1 MLDVKNLTIELKDG
15 GFLVNDLSFSVKE
28 KDKLAIIGEEGTGKS
43 TLLKAMIEP
52 NLVSDYAIVTGDIFN
67 SKVKIGYCEQNLNED
82 WNKYHVMDFFLK
94 ESVDSDE
101 DWGIYNQVGD
111 IFKLFD
117 LLHLKKDLIDNE
129 QLISTLSGGEKVKLQ
144 LCKIL
149 LNKSDVLLLDE
160 PTNDLDMQTLTWLE
174 KFIVSLTIPVIYVS
188 HDVKLLEKTANRIL
202 LIEYSKNR
210 KKVKQVIKNQTYT
223 EFITERENLMHK
235 QEQIATMQQREYAEK
250 KKTLS
255 SIKSSVRSNQIK
267 IKDSAVRR
275 TLNKKM
281 ANILAQEEQL
291 KKFKDNMQEMPNYD
305 ELMVL
310 SFMQDIKVPK
320 GKTILDFTIPELA
333 IKDTVLAKNISL
345 TIKGGSKIAIIGEN
359 GCGKSTLL
367 KHIYKHYNSGNRI
380 MDIAYIPQNYNEY
393 FDMKMSAIEFL
404 NMKLE
409 HVIAQTGIN
418 ISTYLACLKF
428 SRNDMLKPIRDLS
441 YGQKV
446 KIILLDLTLN
456 DYEVLIMDELT
467 RNLSPL
473 SITVINN
480 LFKSYTGNIIAV
492 THDRKFIEEVIDE
505 VYVFTKN
512 GLVKK

>member
-15 GFLVNDLSFSVKE
+15 GFLINDLSFSVKGG
-28 KDKLAIIGEEGTGKS
+28 DKLAIIGEEGTGKS
-43 TLLKAMIEP
+43 TLLKAIINP
-52 NLVSDYAIVTGDIFN
+52 KLISDYAIVTGGISN
-67 SKVKIGYCEQNLNED
+67 SKVKIGYCEQNLNEG
-82 WNKYHVMDFFLK
+82 WNNYSVMYFFLK
-94 ESVDSDE
+94 ENLESEE
-101 DWGIYNQVGD
+101 DWEVYNQIGE
-111 IFKLFD
+111 ICKLFD
-117 LLHLKKDLIDNE
+117 LLHLKKELLDNE
-129 QLISTLSGGEKVKLQ
+129 QFISTLSGGEKVKLQ

-149 LNKSDVLLLDE
+149 LSKSDILLLDE
-160 PTNDLDMQTLTWLE
+160 PTNDLDIQTLDWLE
-174 KFIVSLTIPVIYVS
+174 SFIVSLNIPVIYVS

-223 EFITERENLMHK
+223 EFITERENLMQK
-235 QEQIATMQQREYAEK
+235 QEQIATMQQREYSER

-255 SIKSSVRSNQIK
+255 HIKSSVRSNQIK

-291 KKFKDNMQEMPNYD
+291 KKFKENMQEMPNYD
-305 ELMVL
+305 EFMVL
-310 SFMQDIKVPK
+310 SFMQDINVPK
-320 GKTILDFTIPELA
+320 GKTILDFKIPELS
-333 IKDTVLAKNISL
+333 IKNTVLAKNISL

-367 KHIYKHYNSGNRI
+367 KHIYKHYNSGNRNVK
-380 MDIAYIPQNYNEY
+380 IAYIPQNYNEY
-393 FDMKMSAIEFL
+393 FDMNMSATEFL

-409 HVIAQTGIN
+409 KVIAETGIN

-428 SRNDMLKPIRDLS
+428 SRNDMLKPISQLS

-456 DYEVLIMDELT
+456 DYEVLILDELT

-480 LFKSYTGNIIAV
+480 LFKSYTGNIISV
-492 THDRKFIEEVIDE
+492 THDRKFIEDVIDE

-512 GLVKK
+512 GLIKK